1 MNRRVQVVE
10 DDEDIRYVVAYL
22 LEDAGYTVETFENA
36 KAFQERSK
44 KEHVDLIILD
54 VRLPDGNGIDISKA
68 IRNDVNTFEIPV
80 IIMSAHA
87 QGDVALEQGNANAFI
102 QKPFDLNFFVSKVSD
117 VIISKESNLS
127 GKL

>member
-22 LEDAGYTVETFENA
+22 LEDAGCTVETFENA
-36 KAFQERSK
+36 NAFYNRSK
-44 KEHVDLIILD
+44 KENVDLIILD

-68 IRNDVNTFEIPV
+68 VKSDAKTSSIPV

-87 QGDVALEQGNANAFI
+87 EGNIAISEGGANEFI
-102 QKPFDLNFFVSKVSD
+102 QKPFDLDFFVLKVSD
-117 VIISKESNLS
+117 VISQQ
-127 GKL
+127 GK

>member
-22 LEDAGYTVETFENA
+22 LEDANYTVETFENA
-36 KAFQERSK
+36 SAFYGRTK
-44 KEHVDLIILD
+44 KENVDLIILD

-68 IRNDVNTFEIPV
+68 IKNDANTSKIPV

-87 QGDVALEQGNANAFI
+87 QGDVALNQGKANAFI
-102 QKPFDLNFFVSKVSD
+102 QKPFDLDFFVSKVSD
-117 VIISKESNLS
+117 VMSQQAK
-127 GKL
+127 